1 MHAWKLDFPP
11 YKCYTSFYS
20 VETKEQAMP
29 KLESWL
35 RRMDDCVDRNIFPFS
50 CGVLFGVTVFMVRF
64 I

>member
-1 MHAWKLDFPP
+1 
-11 YKCYTSFYS
+11 
-20 VETKEQAMP
+20 MP